1 MKNLTSQNFRS
12 NHFLILLILLS
23 TTAFSQVGINTI
35 TPAEMLDVN
44 GNIKLDGA
52 LMPNNLPGTANEL
65 LLSGGANA
73 PAIWGPEMLNVSQT
87 TSIGK
92 FFVNGI
98 AIPTGA
104 LILTVTDTNTVVSST
119 CSITWHQITP
129 GPGPPISDFSGLHI
143 ISKAEA
149 GQWVFYI
156 ENHTGRALTGGFS
169 YVAFY

>member
-1 MKNLTSQNFRS
+1 MKKKL
-12 NHFLILLILLS
+12 FLFLSVGLFIILFIPQ
-23 TTAFSQVGINTI
+23 TYSQVGIGTI

-44 GNIKLDGA
+44 GNLKIDGA

-73 PAIWGPEMLNVSQT
+73 PAVWGPEMLNVSQT

-92 FFVNGI
+92 FFVNNI
-98 AIPTGA
+98 PLAIGNT
-104 LILTVTDTNTVVSST
+104 ILTVADVNCVITST
-119 CSITWHQITP
+119 CSVTWHQITP
-129 GPGPPISDFSGLHI
+129 TPGIPYIDFTGLHI

-156 ENHTGRALTGGFS
+156 ENHTLRALTTGFS
-169 YVAFY
+169 FVAFY

>member
-1 MKNLTSQNFRS
+1 MKNKLFIFLGTSV
-12 NHFLILLILLS
+12 ILLFLNS
-23 TTAFSQVGINTI
+23 HTYAQVGIGTV

-44 GNIKLDGA
+44 GNLKIDGA

-73 PAIWGPEMLNVSQT
+73 PAVWGPEMLNVSQT

-92 FFVNGI
+92 FFVNN
-98 AIPTGA
+98 IPLATGNT
-104 LILTVTDTNTVVSST
+104 ILTVTDTNCVISST
-119 CSITWHQITP
+119 CSVTWHQITP
-129 GPGPPISDFSGLHI
+129 GPGPPFFPDFSELHI

-156 ENHTGRALTGGFS
+156 ENHTGRALTTGFS
-169 YVAFY
+169 FVAFY

>member
-1 MKNLTSQNFRS
+1 MKKKL
-12 NHFLILLILLS
+12 FLFLSVGLFIILFIPQ
-23 TTAFSQVGINTI
+23 TYSQVGIGTI

-44 GNIKLDGA
+44 GNLKIDGA

-73 PAIWGPEMLNVSQT
+73 PAVWGPEMLNVSLT

-92 FFVNGI
+92 FFVNN
-98 AIPTGA
+98 IPLAMGNT
-104 LILTVTDTNTVVSST
+104 ILTVPDTNCVISST
-119 CSITWHQITP
+119 CSVTWHQIT
-129 GPGPPISDFSGLHI
+129 GPGPLFIDFTGLHI

-156 ENHTGRALTGGFS
+156 ENHTGRPLTTGFS
-169 YVAFY
+169 FVAFY

>member
-1 MKNLTSQNFRS
+1 MKNKLFIFLGTSV
-12 NHFLILLILLS
+12 ILLFLNS
-23 TTAFSQVGINTI
+23 HTYAQVGIGTI

-44 GNIKLDGA
+44 GNLKIDGA

-73 PAIWGPEMLNVSQT
+73 PAVWGPEMLNVSQT

-98 AIPTGA
+98 FLATGNT
-104 LILTVTDTNTVVSST
+104 ILTVTDINCVISST
-119 CSITWHQITP
+119 CSVTWHQITP
-129 GPGPPISDFSGLHI
+129 SPGPPFIDFTGLHI

-156 ENHTGRALTGGFS
+156 ENHTGRALTTGFS
-169 YVAFY
+169 FVAFY